1 MKNTFLNYIISR
13 IFIFPICMHNMAKNV
28 TINAYAEK
36 FTHLLLDSRILVF
49 LGAAISLSFSS
60 EQSGVA
66 ASTGSEVT

>member
-1 MKNTFLNYIISR
+1 
-13 IFIFPICMHNMAKNV
+13 MHNMAYKKYDYF
-28 TINAYAEK
+28 NAHAEK

>member
-1 MKNTFLNYIISR
+1 
-13 IFIFPICMHNMAKNV
+13 MHNMAKNV